1 MYVLSVCQ
9 QAQKA
14 RITLKMIETLTYS
27 CQDAEQLATV
37 NSKLEEIFS
46 NMKTNMPQSDGLV
59 IRPMIAKRAK
69 QILSQKY
76 RSQLAVINSKYSA
89 LPPEK
94 KRGRQKQS
102 ASFRNKVGIKAQR
115 LCKVPNYYYNII
127 LKIDPT
133 DTKINIGWHCNCK
146 SK

>member
-1 MYVLSVCQ
+1 
-9 QAQKA
+9 
-14 RITLKMIETLTYS
+14 MIETLTYS
-27 CQDAEQLATV
+27 FQDAEQLATV

-69 QILSQKY
+69 QISQKY
-76 RSQLAVINSKYSA
+76 RSQLAVINSKYST

-94 KRGRQKQS
+94 KRGRRKQS
-102 ASFRNKVGIKAQR
+102 ASFRNRVGIKAQR
-115 LCKVPNYYYNII
+115 LRKVPNYYYNII

-133 DTKINIGWHCNCK
+133 DTKINIGWHYKCR